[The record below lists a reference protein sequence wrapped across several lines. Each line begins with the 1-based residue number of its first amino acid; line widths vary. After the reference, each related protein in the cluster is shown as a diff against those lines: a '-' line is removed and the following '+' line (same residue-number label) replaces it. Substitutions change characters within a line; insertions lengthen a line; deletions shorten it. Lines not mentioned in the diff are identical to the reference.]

1 MRPGELRRHPDGSI
15 DHDFYRAKA
24 RALRT
29 RAIRRLLRRTAA
41 CVVTLALAGAGAFG
55 RAWRGRLL
63 FLRRSKRRLRSANVP
78 SFM

>member
-1 MRPGELRRHPDGSI
+1 MRSDKLRRHPDGSI

-41 CVVTLALAGAGAFG
+41 CIVVLALAGAGAVA
-55 RAWRGRLL
+55 RVWRGRPP
-63 FLRRSKRRLRSANVP
+63 FPRRSKRRLRSANVP
-78 SFM
+78 SFT